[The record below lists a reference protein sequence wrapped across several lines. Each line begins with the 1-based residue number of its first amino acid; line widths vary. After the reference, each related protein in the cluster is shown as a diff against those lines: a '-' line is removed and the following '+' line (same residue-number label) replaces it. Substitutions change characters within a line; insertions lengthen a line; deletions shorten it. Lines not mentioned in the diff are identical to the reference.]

1 MDNIKE
7 VFGFIDGYE
16 LKTVGSHKVKKE
28 KLFDDIKK
36 KDKDIIDECKK
47 ALEKSGRI
55 YTYEKDKL
63 IKAIYVFEEDKKK
76 EKILRN
82 TKTIYCKEINDELKE
97 KFDNRLKTSFEEE
110 LLQLEYDKIYLN
122 DTVIQIDP
130 KKSKKEVYAALAGGF
145 FIGLVLGWIIF
156 DDIAFGI
163 IWGLLFGG
171 AFSGLDVVVSKKRG
185 RKNK

>member
-1 MDNIKE
+1 MHLI
-7 VFGFIDGYE
+7 
-16 LKTVGSHKVKKE
+16 SHLLALFFFHYYYHLQNP
-28 KLFDDIKK
+28 LFD
-36 KDKDIIDECKK
+36 
-47 ALEKSGRI
+47 
-55 YTYEKDKL
+55 
-63 IKAIYVFEEDKKK
+63 
-76 EKILRN
+76 
-82 TKTIYCKEINDELKE
+82 
-97 KFDNRLKTSFEEE
+97 
-110 LLQLEYDKIYLN
+110 
-122 DTVIQIDP
+122 IQIDP